1 MEAIGNNIDNMLE
14 HIADFTAWPSYY
26 QNSRSDAI
34 STLDLFFIRK
44 KVQDAGQTSKD
55 VGVNVEG
62 DLEAEEILHT
72 FADEISENRLRL
84 SNPNK
89 LDCIQLALFLHCQT
103 TET

>member
-34 STLDLFFIRK
+34 SPRDLFFIRK

-55 VGVNVEG
+55 MGVNVESDFEVG
-62 DLEAEEILHT
+62 VFLHT
-72 FADEISENRLRL
+72 FALSKDDNKSNDRNRLL
-84 SNPNK
+84 T
-89 LDCIQLALFLHCQT
+89 I
-103 TET
+103 